1 MMATS
6 PAAAGAGLTV
16 QSRIRQPRDEELERI
31 LDQQHHRN
39 VDVGDEEDE
48 DDGSGEHKHRRT
60 FATIL
65 ETSDQPLFRPGGNAG
80 LHQLHDWSGLN
91 VGDYLLELGS
101 EVGRTSGMM
110 LAHRFGCHV
119 TLTNND
125 PSHFAMAHQFA
136 QQQSLADEQW
146 ETKLLPKLTDVDA
159 LLERN
164 YDCTFIEQAA
174 LSHVSNHDKMTII
187 QGVAKHTNQLLL
199 HEYCILGADFDDAIV
214 ERVQTDL
221 SHVMGQEMHLLT
233 EGDWKQLLLDAN
245 FHVTQ
250 CETGPVKLFH
260 PKALLQEEGFEGI
273 NNALHTVW
281 NLATHNELRVRMLE
295 FQDFLE
301 EHKENIGYCLIQA
314 FVKKH

>member
-1 MMATS
+1 MTEQNWTMMATS
-6 PAAAGAGLTV
+6 HTAAAA

-31 LDQQHHRN
+31 LDQQHHHN
-39 VDVGDEEDE
+39 VDGEEEEGDDE
-48 DDGSGEHKHRRT
+48 DTQKHRRT

-80 LHQLHDWSGLN
+80 LHQIHDWSGLN

-101 EVGRTSGMM
+101 EVGRTSGMV

-125 PSHFAMAHQFA
+125 PSHFAMAYQFA
-136 QQQSLADEQW
+136 QQQGLADEQW
-146 ETKLLPKLTDVDA
+146 ETKCMKMTDVDA

-164 YDCTFIEQAA
+164 YDCTLIEQAA
-174 LSHVSNHDKMTII
+174 LSHVSNHDKITII
-187 QGVAKHTNQLLL
+187 QGLANHTKQILL
-199 HEYCILGADFDDAIV
+199 HEYCILGADFDDAV
-214 ERVQTDL
+214 VQRVQTDL
-221 SHVMGQEMHLLT
+221 SKVMGQDMHLLT

-250 CETGPVKLFH
+250 FETGPVKLFH
-260 PKALLQEEGFEGI
+260 PKAMLQEEGFEGI

-301 EHKENIGYCLIQA
+301 EHKDNIGYCLIQA
-314 FVKKH
+314 VKHK